1 MGKTHRPNAT
11 EALETEQP
19 QCLFY
24 LKKRFASR
32 TSAHDIIY
40 ILVIFVL
47 LNIRVSVPG
56 SVTIP
61 EIHFFQK

>member
-19 QCLFY
+19 QRLFY

-40 ILVIFVL
+40 Y
-47 LNIRVSVPG
+47 
-56 SVTIP
+56 
-61 EIHFFQK
+61 